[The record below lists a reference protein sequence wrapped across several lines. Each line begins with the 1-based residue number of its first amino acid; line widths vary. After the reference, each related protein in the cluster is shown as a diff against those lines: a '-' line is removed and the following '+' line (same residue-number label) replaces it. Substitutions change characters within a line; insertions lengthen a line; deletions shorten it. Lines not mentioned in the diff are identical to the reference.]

1 MAVVGVASMPRPVC
15 VVVTLLLLLVLL
27 IVTKKEDQSYC
38 VLLPFSV
45 FIHMGTFTQFL
56 TLSALS
62 SGSSS
67 VKNSL
72 LGYGIWQPANTLKKK
87 NVA

>member
-1 MAVVGVASMPRPVC
+1 MAVVRVASMPRPVC

-27 IVTKKEDQSYC
+27 IVQIKKDDESYC
-38 VLLPFSV
+38 VLFLVSV
-45 FIHMGTFTQFL
+45 FIHVGTFMQFL

-72 LGYGIWQPANTLKKK
+72 LGYGIWQPANTLKR
-87 NVA
+87 NAD